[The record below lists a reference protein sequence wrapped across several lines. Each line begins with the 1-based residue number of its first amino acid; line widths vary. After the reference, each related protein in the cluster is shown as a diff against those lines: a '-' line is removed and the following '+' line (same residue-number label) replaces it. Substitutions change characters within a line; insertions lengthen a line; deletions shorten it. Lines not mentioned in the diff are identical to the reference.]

1 VAGYKFFCGAALLHR
16 TNPKSNLQIPGKLQG
31 PKIQKTGARGFGIL
45 ELVFLDLPGV
55 WDFACNLSL
64 ALAVIVI
71 SVDTIWTW
79 MILTLMRWFKPRFGM
94 TMRRLANWCAD
105 SIRLSRKWCGPIG
118 RDELLRRI
126 SAK

>member
-1 VAGYKFFCGAALLHR
+1 MTRLFGGWGIGASLGSGYWILGFQSR
-16 TNPKSNLQIPGKLQG
+16 
-31 PKIQKTGARGFGIL
+31 ARFPAPTKKNG
-45 ELVFLDLPGV
+45 
-55 WDFACNLSL
+55 NRRL

-105 SIRLSRKWCGPIG
+105 SIRLSRKWYGPIV